1 MKYSLLY
8 IIAVALVILQLAGYP
23 GLILAV
29 LLTMIIML
37 LNAIDS
43 ARKIEETNTGVNARI
58 GDISNR
64 VNVITQQLNEMKSGA
79 EKNVFALEN
88 RIDEVKT
95 EYRIEMESQY
105 RDLAKKIIEVEN
117 RLIEIRKTI
126 GAAFGSLEDRLESR

>member
-1 MKYSLLY
+1 ME
-8 IIAVALVILQLAGYP
+8 Q
-23 GLILAV
+23 
-29 LLTMIIML
+29 
-37 LNAIDS
+37 
-43 ARKIEETNTGVNARI
+43 TNTGMNAKI
-58 GDISNR
+58 GDISNK
-64 VNVITQQLNEMKSGA
+64 VNVITQQVNEMKSGA

>member
-8 IIAVALVILQLAGYP
+8 IITVALVILHLAGYP
-23 GLILAV
+23 GLVLAV

-43 ARKIEETNTGVNARI
+43 ARKIEETNTSMNAKI
-58 GDISNR
+58 GDISNK
-64 VNVITQQLNEMKSGA
+64 VNVITQQVNEMKSDA

>member
-43 ARKIEETNTGVNARI
+43 VRKMEQTNTGMNAKI
-58 GDISNR
+58 GDISNK
-64 VNVITQQLNEMKSGA
+64 VNVITQQVNEMKSGA